1 MGTQIRKLYDAWQFP
16 EAVVLG
22 LFNATYGFP
31 RSGVCAIG
39 FEPNPAHKPYLTKL
53 NAFFRRKGYQ
63 AIVLTETAASI
74 STGPATFYMD
84 PGSPVEWGAS
94 LASGPWQNKPANTT
108 NNVTVWT
115 LNLPAFVANVVRP
128 MVVQDQ
134 ADSGK
139 RPPTGMKMDV
149 EGEEQALLPALITN
163 GALCDL
169 SMIALE
175 PHPDGRSETGK
186 AVQMTLASIEDAF
199 AKMRRV
205 NSECKV
211 QYTHMDDETYLHVD
225 KDVPLPE

>member
-1 MGTQIRKLYDAWQFP
+1 
-16 EAVVLG
+16 VLG

-31 RSGVCAIG
+31 RDAVCAIG

-53 NAFFRRKGYQ
+53 NAFFQRKGYQ

-74 STGPATFYMD
+74 STGHATFYMD
-84 PGSPVEWGAS
+84 PLSPVEWGAS
-94 LASGPWQNKPANTT
+94 LTAGPWQNKPAGTA

-115 LNLPAFVANVVRP
+115 LDLPAFLADVVRP
-128 MVVQDQ
+128 MVVQDRVE
-134 ADSGK
+134 SGK
-139 RPPTGMKMDV
+139 RTPTGMKMDV

-175 PHPDGRSETGK
+175 PHPDGRSETAK
-186 AVQMTLASIEDAF
+186 RVEMTLTSIEDAF

-205 NSECKV
+205 NSNCHV
-211 QYTHMDDETYLHVD
+211 HYTHMDDETYLYSD
-225 KDVPLPE
+225 REVPLPE